1 MGTIAQLFETGEQ
14 VALKGHFQNLVMLA
28 RVDGVVDESERALL
42 ARIANRL
49 SLSDEQVKS
58 ICDDNQSY
66 PSVPPVSKE
75 ERYDR
80 LIQLIQMVLVDG
92 GIESSEAGLIHKY
105 SIALG
110 FVEAESA
117 EIGDKIIA
125 ELKAGKSREDILSS
139 LM

>member
-28 RVDGVVDESERALL
+28 RVDGNVDESERALL

-49 SLSDEQVKS
+49 SLSDDQVKS
-58 ICDDNQSY
+58 ICDDTHSY

-80 LIQLIQMVLVDG
+80 LIQLIQMILVDG
-92 GIESSEAGLIHKY
+92 EVESSESRLIEKY

-117 EIGDKIIA
+117 QIASEIIT